1 MDSTAGWGGQPD
13 SIQRLFSSII
23 NNKWMKHQRWS
34 NWTKLEFQW
43 KETDLTGA
51 ELVDQQRASLR
62 VLSAV
67 EAVQLSGHLIQLF
80 VGVVELSQEL
90 RVCPLR
96 KHKDA

>member
-1 MDSTAGWGGQPD
+1 MNETSTV
-13 SIQRLFSSII
+13 IQL
-23 NNKWMKHQRWS
+23 NK
-34 NWTKLEFQW
+34 TAIP

-62 VLSAV
+62 VLPAV

-90 RVCPLR
+90 RVCPLH
-96 KHKDA
+96 KHKDAWQNGPLTCIRGTAETPLSTRESP